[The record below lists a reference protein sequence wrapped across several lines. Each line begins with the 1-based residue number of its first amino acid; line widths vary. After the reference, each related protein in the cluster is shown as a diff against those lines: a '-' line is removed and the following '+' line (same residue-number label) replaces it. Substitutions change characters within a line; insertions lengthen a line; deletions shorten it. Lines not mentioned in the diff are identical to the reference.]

1 MYSVSARI
9 VDGRAVSD
17 ELPLPEGKQ
26 VTIWVPEDEGEE
38 GVYLTPE
45 EEAELDAAIEDADR
59 NKGISGEEML
69 RRLRELREHDDAGN
83 RR

>member
-1 MYSVSARI
+1 MHSVSARI
-9 VDGRAVSD
+9 IDGRAVSE

-26 VTIWVPEDEGEE
+26 VTIWVPDDEEE
-38 GVYLTPE
+38 ERIYLTPE

-59 NKGISGEEML
+59 SKGISGEEML
-69 RRLRELREHDDAGN
+69 RRLRALREQDDRE

>member
-9 VDGRAVSD
+9 INGRAVSE

-26 VTIWVPEDEGEE
+26 VTIWVPDEEDEE
-38 GVYLTPE
+38 GIVLTPE
-45 EEAELDAAIEDADR
+45 EEAELDAAIEEADR
-59 NKGISGEEML
+59 TVGISGEEML
-69 RRLRELREHDDAGN
+69 RQLRELRERDTGK

>member
-9 VDGRAVSD
+9 INGRAVSE

-26 VTIWVPEDEGEE
+26 VTIWVPDEEEEE
-38 GVYLTPE
+38 GVVLTPE
-45 EEAELDAAIEDADR
+45 EEAELDAALEEADHSV
-59 NKGISGEEML
+59 GISGEEML
-69 RRLRELREHDDAGN
+69 RQLREISERDTGT

>member
-1 MYSVSARI
+1 MHSVSARI
-9 VDGRAVSD
+9 IDGRAVSE

-26 VTIWVPEDEGEE
+26 VTIWVPDDEDEE
-38 GVYLTPE
+38 GIYLTPE

-59 NKGISGEEML
+59 SPGISGEEML
-69 RRLRELREHDDAGN
+69 RRLRALREQDDRQ